1 MRILRAQDYRRMR
14 WKNGGGETTEIIVSP
29 EGASLD
35 TFDWRVSMAHV
46 ASDGPF
52 SLFPGI
58 DRTLAVLD
66 GNGIRLRVAGTG
78 TFDLTPASEPLAF
91 PADAAAGAE
100 LIDGPIHD
108 LNVMSRRGAM
118 RHRLTCVDVEE
129 AHALQ
134 ATHGATLLLIATG
147 AATIATATSQAHLAD
162 GDSVILLE
170 EDGEAMLTPAA
181 PLTLYKCAFWRG

>member
-1 MRILRAQDYRRMR
+1 MRILRSKNYRRMR
-14 WKNGGGETTEIIVSP
+14 WKNGGGETTEIIVAP
-29 EGASLD
+29 EGAALD
-35 TFDWRVSMAHV
+35 AFDWRVSMAHV

-52 SLFPGI
+52 SLFPDI

-108 LNVMSRRGAM
+108 LNVMSRRGVV
-118 RHRLTCVDVEE
+118 RHRLTCVDVDES
-129 AHALQ
+129 HTLQ
-134 ATHGATLLLIATG
+134 ATNGATLLLIPTG
-147 AATIATATSQAHLAD
+147 GMTIATATSQASLDD
-162 GDSVILLE
+162 GDSVLLME
-170 EDGEAMLTPAA
+170 KDGEAVLTPEAR
-181 PLTLYKCAFWRG
+181 LTLYKCAFWRI